1 MRIFLD
7 TSGLIALSDRKD
19 KNHGTAR
26 AYLEAQVHRGA
37 RFILG
42 RNVLVE
48 YIDGVTKRIAKEKAI
63 EELDNI
69 LNRKLLVTES
79 VSSTDWIKGLE
90 YFNKYDDQQ
99 IDLTDCL
106 SFAIM
111 ERLNL
116 DTALPFD
123 NDFRVYGFN
132 VLKE

>member
-19 KNHGTAR
+19 TNHKTAGAFLKTR
-26 AYLEAQVHRGA
+26 VKAGA
-37 RFILG
+37 RFVLG

-48 YIDGVTKRIAKEKAI
+48 YIDGVTKRVSKLKAA

-69 LNRKLLVTES
+69 LNSKLLVIEP
-79 VSSTDWIKGLE
+79 VSGTDWNKAIQ
-90 YFNKYDDQQ
+90 YFKKYDDQR

-111 ERLNL
+111 ERLGL
-116 DTALPFD
+116 DTALTFD
-123 NDFRVYGFN
+123 NDFKTHGF
-132 VLKE
+132 VVVS

>member
-19 KNHGTAR
+19 TNHEVAG
-26 AYLEAQVHRGA
+26 AYLKTQVNAGA
-37 RFILG
+37 RFVLG

-48 YIDGVTKRIAKEKAI
+48 YIDGVTKRVSKQKAT

-69 LNRKLLVTES
+69 LNSKLLVIEP
-79 VSSTDWIKGLE
+79 VSGTDWNKAIQ
-90 YFNKYDDQQ
+90 YFNKYDDQR

-111 ERLNL
+111 GRLGLN
-116 DTALPFD
+116 TALTFD
-123 NDFRVYGFN
+123 NDFKTHGF
-132 VLKE
+132 VVVS